1 MKKNILIKIKNLNNW
16 LKNYVANFKA
26 SNYLKAYL
34 GISFVL
40 IIIFLLYLILD
51 NYGILD
57 KISSPEELQK
67 IIQSKYHFVSALVY
81 FAIQFLQVSVLPIPA
96 MVTTAAGVF
105 VFGNWYEPAIYSLL
119 AIIPASM
126 LAFFVGRKLGKP
138 FVSWMV
144 GKENVEKYLNKT
156 QGKERPIF
164 FMMFLLPLFPDDAL
178 CMIAGITKITYKF
191 FFIMQLICRPPAILL
206 TILMFNGVINKDILS
221 TWYGVVIVIIL
232 AFLFLL
238 TIYLTFKYSDKI
250 EKLFVKIENKIYRK
264 NQKTNQ

>member
-1 MKKNILIKIKNLNNW
+1 MKDSMKKNILIKIKNLNNW

-105 VFGNWYEPAIYSLL
+105 VFGNWYEALRPSKTYGKIPYHHSCSAPFHKQALL
-119 AIIPASM
+119 HIRM
-126 LAFFVGRKLGKP
+126 H
-138 FVSWMV
+138 
-144 GKENVEKYLNKT
+144 
-156 QGKERPIF
+156 
-164 FMMFLLPLFPDDAL
+164 
-178 CMIAGITKITYKF
+178 
-191 FFIMQLICRPPAILL
+191 
-206 TILMFNGVINKDILS
+206 
-221 TWYGVVIVIIL
+221 
-232 AFLFLL
+232 
-238 TIYLTFKYSDKI
+238 
-250 EKLFVKIENKIYRK
+250 
-264 NQKTNQ
+264 

>member
-16 LKNYVANFKA
+16 LKNYAANFKA

-67 IIQSKYHFVSALVY
+67 IIQSKYLFVSALVY

-232 AFLFLL
+232 AILFLL
-238 TIYLTFKYSDKI
+238 TIYLTFKYSD
-250 EKLFVKIENKIYRK
+250 RK
-264 NQKTNQ
+264 